1 MQLLSDAQEMQDATL
16 DMRVKAALLSNRLAR
31 LDSILVAEKFAG
43 LLQRADELL
52 AWEPPPMDP
61 VPPLSDDE
69 AAYMSEEDH

>member
-1 MQLLSDAQEMQDATL
+1 MQLLSDAQEMHDATL

-52 AWEPPPMDP
+52 AMEPPPMEP
-61 VPPLSDDE
+61 VPPMSDEE
-69 AAYMSEEDH
+69 AAYLSDEDY